1 MERKR
6 FVYCTY
12 EWPQGSEQ
20 KTNIRKLCR
29 ILGPR
34 PSICGRFQ
42 IKDVEN
48 KHKKKIC
55 SKEPIMYPN
64 LFAFYRCKT
73 ERLPKSRDN
82 GCLNLKNFELREA
95 TIFFLQP
102 VTKSLFWLNTEK
114 SIKKPS
120 PTKVGVYQ
128 ISFFDLKQACKMVPT
143 ENGNI

>member
-1 MERKR
+1 MNVHKGQNKKQIFANYAE
-6 FVYCTY
+6 FWDLV
-12 EWPQGSEQ
+12 
-20 KTNIRKLCR
+20 
-29 ILGPR
+29 

-73 ERLPKSRDN
+73 ERLPKSPDN

-102 VTKSLFWLNTEK
+102 VTKYFILPKVRKSGNTGEVQK
-114 SIKKPS
+114 
-120 PTKVGVYQ
+120 TL
-128 ISFFDLKQACKMVPT
+128 ISAFS
-143 ENGNI
+143 